1 MSNNIQGD
9 IRLFQDLLDY
19 SRVKNYRISLENKI
33 ITINLQS
40 SNGDFEEYYF
50 SVVNNKTIDIFNCSE
65 KIIIN
70 NKMSKIE
77 FCNFLKYIVKKI
89 E

>member
-40 SNGDFEEYYF
+40 SSGDFEEY
-50 SVVNNKTIDIFNCSE
+50 
-65 KIIIN
+65 
-70 NKMSKIE
+70 
-77 FCNFLKYIVKKI
+77 
-89 E
+89 

>member
-40 SNGDFEEYYF
+40 SSGDFEEYYF